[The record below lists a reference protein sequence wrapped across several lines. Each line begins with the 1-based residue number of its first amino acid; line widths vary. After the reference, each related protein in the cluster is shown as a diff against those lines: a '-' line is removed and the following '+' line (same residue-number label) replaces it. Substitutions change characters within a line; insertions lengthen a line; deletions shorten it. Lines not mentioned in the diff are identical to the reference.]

1 MNVLHSKLVVKLMV
15 SEYFVEDMLV
25 MAFKLCFLKNVHLK
39 GRFYFLGESQ
49 YLSDLSVEVQSHD

>member
-25 MAFKLCFLKNVHLK
+25 MAFKLCFFKKCSFK
-39 GRFYFLGESQ
+39 GKIL
-49 YLSDLSVEVQSHD
+49 LSR